1 MSQLGEP
8 IQEVIQV
15 IQEHLEDALVG
26 EIQGVAIVSL
36 RADGNGMSAWQ
47 IVSERDIG
55 LLYMALDALKR
66 RMQHAADE
74 TFGDEDDEPETEA

>member
-1 MSQLGEP
+1 MSQIGEP
-8 IQEVIQV
+8 NEEIRVLLE
-15 IQEHLEDALVG
+15 EHLNDALVG

-47 IVSERDIG
+47 IAQERDIG

-66 RMQHAADE
+66 RLQLAADE
-74 TFGDEDDEPETEA
+74 TFGDEPDE